1 MAELVDALDSKSCS
15 LCEWEFKSPH
25 PYQKIKTP
33 ARVFFLYQDKM
44 QAEEK
49 KYLNQRAS
57 NLYNNGD
64 YQKSSELSLQVLAED
79 PKNYTALIN
88 LGNVSFL
95 QKKYKEAIL
104 YYNRARHIKP
114 QDPIALTNMGLVCY
128 ERSKFSKSKIFLQ
141 KVLKKDSHNQN
152 ALTIIGQIYLEEE
165 KYSKAI
171 RSFKTALKFFPQDVW
186 LHSYLGRSLQKSKK
200 FSKALDEMWQALELS
215 NGADS
220 QHLDLAYGLYE
231 IAIEKG
237 KKFVDPWLKK
247 WQKKYPQN
255 DIVIQTWNAFY
266 PDKNFTVSKSGYI
279 SNLFDVFADNF
290 EDCLQALDYHAP
302 EFIAQKSAKFCQTDS
317 NKKLRIL
324 DLGCGTGLCGKYLDS
339 VFKNKEF
346 IGVDLSSK
354 MLAKAKEKNIYN
366 QLIRDDLLHYLKINT
381 KLFDLV
387 VSADVFTY
395 FGNLDKTFFL
405 INKSLHQNGIFIFTI
420 SKNIISKDD
429 WIQHLSGRFL
439 HSEKYIKFILQKYK
453 FLILDFEENCL
464 RYEGEKEVL
473 GWIVTVMKK

>member
-25 PYQKIKTP
+25 PYQKTKTP
-33 ARVFFLYQDKM
+33 HWGVFLYQDKM

-64 YQKSSELSLQVLAED
+64 YQKSSELSLQVLAKD

-88 LGNVSFL
+88 LGNVYFL

-114 QDPIALTNMGLVCY
+114 QDSIVLINMGLVCY
-128 ERSKFSKSKIFLQ
+128 ECSKFSKSKIFLQ
-141 KVLKKDSHNQN
+141 KVLKKDSYNQN

-171 RSFKTALKFFPQDVW
+171 KSFKTALKHNPQDVW
-186 LHSYLGRSLQKSKK
+186 LHSYLGRSLQKSKN
-200 FSKALDEMWQALELS
+200 FSEALDEMWLALELS

-220 QHLDLAYGLYE
+220 QHLDFAYGLYE
-231 IAIEKG
+231 IADEKS
-237 KKFVDPWLKK
+237 KKFVDSWLKK
-247 WQKKYPQN
+247 WQQKYPQN
-255 DIVIQTWNAFY
+255 DIVIQTWNAFH
-266 PDKNFTVSKSGYI
+266 PNKNFTLSKQGYI
-279 SNLFDVFADNF
+279 SNLFDMFADNF
-290 EDCLQALDYHAP
+290 EDCLQELNYHAP
-302 EFIAQKSAKFCQTDS
+302 EFIAQKSAEFYQTDT

-346 IGVDLSSK
+346 IGVDLSAK
-354 MLAKAKEKNIYN
+354 MLAKAEEKNIYN
-366 QLIRDDLLHYLKINT
+366 QLVKGDLLYYLKSNT

-405 INKSLHQNGIFIFTI
+405 INKSLHQNGVFIFTI
-420 SKNIISKDD
+420 SKNIISEDD
-429 WIQHLSGRFL
+429 WIQHISGRFL
-439 HSEKYIKFILQKYK
+439 HSENYVKNTLKKYK
-453 FLILDFEENCL
+453 FYILDFTEKCL
-464 RYEGEKEVL
+464 RNEGENEVL
-473 GWIVTVMKK
+473 GWVVTSIKK